1 MDRALRRGISIRD
14 TIIIVA
20 QAGACVAHSEETQVD
35 FIVFEV
41 SCRYSRRPSSW
52 RSAEIRCTKEEAI
65 DKLRAIRQQILAS
78 GVSQELFKQIAEKES
93 DCSRWVPTNP
103 LNE

>member
-1 MDRALRRGISIRD
+1 MDRALRRGIPNRD
-14 TIIIVA
+14 TANVIA
-20 QAGACVAHSEETQVD
+20 QAGACFAHSEETQVA
-35 FIVFEV
+35 FIVFEM
-41 SCRYSRRPSSW
+41 SYRYSRRPSSW

-93 DCSRWVPTNP
+93 DCSRWVPANP
-103 LNE
+103 LSE